1 MMHGTINAFTSADAP
16 WEARGKRL
24 ESTALG
30 DQMKHGWK
38 MAGLL
43 AVGMLGAN
51 GAQASLVADGAGL
64 VYDNVANV
72 TWSSDANLFATMLAS
87 NPGLVANIIAAVPTV
102 HDTPN
107 AYDNAGPGNYNLSSG
122 DFGPGYM
129 DWWGGMAFM
138 GYLNG
143 IDYLGH
149 NTWMQ
154 PATYDQSCANYNCTN
169 SMLGELF
176 YTGLGGTAGQSITT
190 SHNAS
195 YSLFTN
201 VQNSAYWSGTEYA
214 SNPNYAWGFYT
225 NGGYQYANYKNDGNY
240 AWAVLPGQ
248 AGAAAVPEPASLAL
262 FGIGLL
268 GLLAGRRRG

>member
-1 MMHGTINAFTSADAP
+1 
-16 WEARGKRL
+16 
-24 ESTALG
+24 
-30 DQMKHGWK
+30 MKHGWK

-43 AVGMLGAN
+43 AMGMLGAN
-51 GAQASLVADGAGL
+51 GAQASLIADGPGL

-72 TWSSDANLFATMLAS
+72 TWSSNANLFATMQAS
-87 NPGLVANIIAAVPTV
+87 NPNLVNQIIAAVPTV

-107 AYDNAGPGNYNLSSG
+107 AYDNAGSGNYKLSSG
-122 DFGPGYM
+122 DFGFSQGM
-129 DWWGGMAFM
+129 LDWWGGIAFM
-138 GYLNG
+138 GYLNS

-154 PATYDQSCANYNCTN
+154 PTTYDQNCLGVNCTN

-190 SHNAS
+190 SHNAN

-201 VQNSAYWSGTEYA
+201 VQSSLYWSGTEYA
-214 SNPNYAWGFYT
+214 SFPYNAWFFDTY
-225 NGGYQYANYKNDGNY
+225 GGSQYAYRKYIFNF

-248 AGAAAVPEPASLAL
+248 AGAAVPEPAGLAL

-268 GLLAGRRRG
+268 GLLAGRRLG

>member
-1 MMHGTINAFTSADAP
+1 
-16 WEARGKRL
+16 
-24 ESTALG
+24 
-30 DQMKHGWK
+30 MKHGWK

-43 AVGMLGAN
+43 AMGMLGAN
-51 GAQASLVADGAGL
+51 GAQASLIADGPGL

-72 TWSSDANLFATMLAS
+72 TWSSNTNLFATMQAS
-87 NPGLVANIIAAVPTV
+87 NPNLVNQIIAAVPTV
-102 HDTPN
+102 HDPPT

-122 DFGPGYM
+122 DFSSGGAL
-129 DWWGGMAFM
+129 DWFGGMAFM
-138 GYLNG
+138 GYLNS

-154 PATYDQSCANYNCTN
+154 PTTYDQSCSGYNCTN

-176 YTGLGGTAGQSITT
+176 YTGLGGTAGQPITL

-195 YSLFTN
+195 YNLFTN

-214 SNPNYAWGFYT
+214 SNPGYAWYFYT
-225 NGGYQYANYKNDGNY
+225 DFGSQYAYNKLNYLNY

-248 AGAAAVPEPASLAL
+248 AGAAAVPEPAGLAL